1 MRTASKDTEQ
11 HTVFLLTFP
20 YDLEREYKR
29 RKTLELTE
37 KVSMEEALMKK
48 QRDYEQDHTMNI
60 GLYCCA

>member
-1 MRTASKDTEQ
+1 
-11 HTVFLLTFP
+11 VFLLTFP
-20 YDLEREYKR
+20 CDLEREYKR